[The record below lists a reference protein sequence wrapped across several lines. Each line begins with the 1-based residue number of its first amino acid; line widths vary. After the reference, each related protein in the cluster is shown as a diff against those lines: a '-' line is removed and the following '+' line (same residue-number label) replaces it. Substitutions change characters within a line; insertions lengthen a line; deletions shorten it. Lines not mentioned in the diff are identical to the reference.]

1 MSLAGCRFQYFPRW
15 AADIVQPRDYG
26 VATAKAEGLAGQ
38 LQRALCASRL
48 QYDDAL
54 TVESGLA

>member
-15 AADIVQPRDYG
+15 AADIVQPGDYG

-38 LQRALCASRL
+38 LQCALGSSGL
-48 QYDDAL
+48 QYEDAFA
-54 TVESGLA
+54 VESGLA